1 MSFYNETRLPRWV
14 ELEKMSIDQY
24 RNSVVRLTRE
34 KATLETNVSQEN
46 DKIARLNREI
56 AAITRSITTFTSAS
70 MLSQKRRQVESK
82 QKQLAQAQKKAAEL
96 QRKIANKLEELNRNV
111 KHLESLE
118 TQAQKKRDAEDKKR
132 REAELRHAK
141 EVTAQTQKQAYLHS
155 QLRGSHLVIDLARLP
170 TKIKVLFFAANPQDL
185 LQLRLDEEI
194 RSIEEKI
201 RASEHRDA
209 VELISKWAVR
219 PNDLMQ
225 ALNEHRPHVVHFS
238 GHGSNT
244 GEIVFQDPSGKTKLV
259 SQAAIVQLMDAM
271 ADNIQVVIFNTCFS
285 REQAEAVTQHVDI
298 AIGMNIS
305 IGDEAAR
312 VFAAQFYSAIGFGR
326 SVQGAFDQAIAAL
339 MLEGISEESTPE
351 LFSAEGVNPDEIIL
365 VRPDYAQ

>member
-1 MSFYNETRLPRWV
+1 
-14 ELEKMSIDQY
+14 MSIDQY
-24 RNSVVRLTRE
+24 RNTIARLTKE
-34 KATLETNVSQEN
+34 KAALETSLSRES

-56 AAITRSITTFTSAS
+56 SAIVRSVTNHTSAS
-70 MLSQKRRQVESK
+70 TLRQKQSQVESK
-82 QKQLAQAQKKAAEL
+82 QKELVQSQKKTAEL
-96 QRKIANKLEELNRNV
+96 QGKIDSKLGELTRNV
-111 KHLESLE
+111 RSLESLE

-132 REAELRHAK
+132 REAELLHAK
-141 EVTAQTQKQAYLHS
+141 EVSAQTQKQVDLHS
-155 QLRGSHLVIDLARLP
+155 QLRGSRLVIDLARLP

-185 LQLRLDEEI
+185 PQLRLDEEI

-209 VELISKWAVR
+209 VELISRWAVR
-219 PNDLMQ
+219 PNDLLQ

-238 GHGSNT
+238 GHGSDT

-259 SQAAIVQLMDAM
+259 SKEAIVQLMDAM
-271 ADNIQVVIFNTCFS
+271 ADNIQVVVFNTCFS

-298 AIGMNIS
+298 AVGMNIS

-326 SVQGAFDQAIAAL
+326 SVKGAFDQAIAAL
-339 MLEGISEESTPE
+339 MLEGIPEESTPE
-351 LFSAEGVNPDEIIL
+351 LFSAEGVDPDEVIL